1 MSYLE
6 SNYELGSAFAS
17 SALASKKY
25 ANGQVVRL
33 ITPADKQYQA
43 TIYPSI
49 ATEALSIEIEDPYDN
64 VIYTMEIPVG
74 SHSSNVVTLSAE
86 STSTEGDIDQ
96 YSANMTELTKSYLG
110 TDMYYVNFS
119 DLGIGPIQYPLPQ

>member
-33 ITPADKQYQA
+33 ITPANRQYQA

-49 ATEALSIEIEDPYDN
+49 ATEALSIKIEDPDDGRT
-64 VIYTMEIPVG
+64 YTMEIQVG
-74 SHSSNVVTLSAE
+74 SHSSNIVTLSTE
-86 STSTEGDIDQ
+86 STSTDEDIDRHL
-96 YSANMTELTKSYLG
+96 ANMTELTKSYLG
-110 TDMYYVNFS
+110 ANMYYVNFS
-119 DLGIGPIQYPLPQ
+119 CLVFGITEYPLPQ